1 MKTTL
6 LAASAAVLLGCALAC
21 GPALADGP
29 YRNPDN
35 KNLKDPGEGSYPVPY
50 KKPVVAEVTAQLNA
64 IRGFMDQATPTR
76 IVNKRTGAPIT
87 DLSKPD
93 RDAVFAPSAGDYGIQ
108 VYEMGVVHSGLLK
121 AAEVTGDAGFTAMSR
136 RHFGFFAQTLP
147 YFRAQ
152 EGAFHLERA
161 NSFSRFLDPRSLDDA
176 GSMCAA
182 LIRARL
188 AKVGPDLKPM
198 IDTCSDWVAKE
209 QFRLDDGTMARKR
222 PQEVSLWADDM
233 YMSIPALAELGRLT
247 GKRQYFDD
255 AVNNVAGM
263 SSRMFNPQRGLYT
276 HGWHAN
282 HPDAPRFYWA
292 RANGWAVLA
301 MSDLLDVLPK
311 DHPGYPKV
319 LAQLRASIKGIAEL
333 QSGSGLWHQM
343 IDRNDSYLE
352 TSASA
357 IFTYV
362 IAHAVNQGWIP
373 ATTYGSIAQ
382 AGWAGLSTRITAG
395 GQVEGTCVGTT
406 LAGDMVYYYHRPTSA
421 EALHGYGPA
430 LLAGAEIIKLV
441 TNPAFEVQHK
451 VRTYHYLPKG
461 GTTDYR
467 EHH

>member
-1 MKTTL
+1 MKL
-6 LAASAAVLLGCALAC
+6 HFVAALLGCALVSS
-21 GPALADGP
+21 PALAQGQ
-29 YRNPDN
+29 YRNTDN
-35 KNLKDPGEGSYPVPY
+35 TNLGDAGEGTYPIPY
-50 KKPVVAEVTAQLNA
+50 KKPVVAEVTAQLQA
-64 IRGFMDQATPTR
+64 IRAFMDRATPTR
-76 IVNKRTGAPIT
+76 IVSKRTGQPIT
-87 DLSKPD
+87 DLKKPSA
-93 RDAVFAPSAGDYGIQ
+93 DAVFEKSAGDYGIQ

-121 AAEVTGDAGFTAMSR
+121 AAQVTKDPGFTAMTR
-136 RHFGFFAQTLP
+136 RHFAFFAETLP

-152 EGAFHLERA
+152 EQQFKLERA

-182 LIRARL
+182 LMRAR
-188 AKVGPDLKPM
+188 AARVGPDLKSM
-198 IDTCSDWVAKE
+198 IDTCSDWVAKR

-233 YMSIPALAELGRLT
+233 YMSIPALAEMGRLT
-247 GKRQYFDD
+247 GERAYFDD
-255 AVNNVAGM
+255 AVANVMGM
-263 SSRMFNPQRGLYT
+263 SSRMFNPQLGLYT

-319 LAQLRASIKGIAEL
+319 LAQLRASLKGIAEL

-362 IAHAVNQGWIP
+362 IAHAVNEGWVSP
-373 ATTYGSIAQ
+373 TTYGSIAQ
-382 AGWAGLSTRITAG
+382 TGWNALSTRITAL

-406 LAGDMVYYYHRPTSA
+406 LAGDMVYYYNRPTSVD
-421 EALHGYGPA
+421 ALHGYGPM
-430 LLAGAEIIKLV
+430 LLAGAEIIRLV

-451 VRTYHYLPKG
+451 VRTYHYMPKG
-461 GTTDYR
+461 GQTDYR